1 MESCNSP
8 LELKVFTLP
17 GCSSCPI
24 AKQIAHEV
32 ASRLGLSCRE
42 VNMGTREGMEE
53 ALPHQIMSVP
63 SIALNDEV
71 IVRGR
76 LISRERLEE
85 EVQKRLE
92 KWRARAAVEGA
103 KISDGSKHV

>member
-1 MESCNSP
+1 MESSP

-32 ASRLGLSCRE
+32 ASKLGLSYRE

-63 SIALNDEV
+63 SIALNDDV

-92 KWRARAAVEGA
+92 KWRARAAVERT